1 MNTAIAKVE
10 DEHGK
15 LVFERY
21 KMRSN
26 SFRKLL
32 IGLVGLSLAFYFF
45 IIFPYVSIQSKNYR
59 IAEQL
64 RNLPDKIKH
73 QQKLVKAYEAV
84 QNGIESLHDEID
96 NFPQK
101 LRGFILLLEKKEIRQ
116 ERGFPVQQMRQ
127 QMQQQHS
134 LNQDSCDSL
143 QDEEWVN
150 CKVRKEVLS
159 QFDNYSR
166 ILNEEVVSPLETVG
180 GKAISIINRDKLK
193 NQLNELQK
201 SFEMKLTQN
210 PRFWKTFSDKTGFS
224 VELTEEVNN
233 FWREYD
239 PIVKTETVKLE
250 KELEKHKKEKDKLE
264 KERSDLKAKNS
275 ELTKRLS
282 TIQSPLGNF
291 PVGLNDSVL
300 LFPVAVAIGFL
311 VCTFLFI
318 ETLCLR
324 KAFHKL
330 YQNKSQVILIAP
342 LWIDPVNPEQNKPL
356 RLTILFSPI
365 AFFAGAIVLNFYI
378 RTISDNLTGAGQF
391 NWWVYI
397 GLYILSL
404 GGVIYGCRQIRTELR
419 RYPGE

>member
-1 MNTAIAKVE
+1 MNAADKNELDKVE
-10 DEHGK
+10 DEHCK

-32 IGLVGLSLAFYFF
+32 IGLIGLSLAFYFF
-45 IIFPYVSIQSKNYR
+45 IFFPYVLIQSKNYR

-73 QQKLVKAYEAV
+73 QQKLVKAYETV
-84 QNGIESLHDEID
+84 QNGIESLRDEID
-96 NFPQK
+96 NFPQN

-116 ERGFPVQQMRQ
+116 ERGFSAQ
-127 QMQQQHS
+127 QMQQQ
-134 LNQDSCDSL
+134 LPLDQDPCDSL
-143 QDEEWVN
+143 PDEEWIN
-150 CKVRKEVLS
+150 CKVRQEVLS
-159 QFDNYSR
+159 QFNNYRR
-166 ILNEEVVSPLETVG
+166 ILNQGVVSPLNTVG
-180 GKAISIINRDKLK
+180 GKATPIIDRDKLN

-239 PIVKTETVKLE
+239 PIVKTETEKLE

-264 KERSDLKAKNS
+264 KERSNLKTENS

-282 TIQSPLGNF
+282 TIESPLGNF

-311 VCTFLFI
+311 VCTFLFS
-318 ETLCLR
+318 ETIRLR

-330 YQNKSQVILIAP
+330 YQNKGQITLIAP
-342 LWIDPVNPEQNKPL
+342 LWIDPANPEQNKPL
-356 RLTILFSPI
+356 RLTVFFSPI

-378 RTISDNLTGAGQF
+378 RTISDDLTGAGQF

-397 GLYILSL
+397 GLYVLSL
-404 GGVIYGCRQIRTELR
+404 GVFIYGCWQISTELR